1 MKDENRI
8 KSELIRELKSLRKQV
23 KRRTFAER
31 KRKQTEDALATE
43 RNLLHTLIDS
53 LPDRIYVKDT
63 ESRFLLNNLAH
74 IRYLGAESQEEV
86 TGKTDFDFR
95 PSELATRYWSDDQ
108 HVIQSGEAL
117 INREEPTVFS
127 SNKTGWHLATKVPL
141 RDPQGKIVGLVGIS
155 RDITAHKQAEEAL
168 FESETKYRTLVT
180 HSPDGIFVLDL
191 SGTFLS
197 VNQIMCD
204 ILKYTEEELLSM
216 KLGDIVPQQY
226 MFLFNDRLA
235 ALKKG
240 EKINT
245 SAEYEVIGKDG
256 VVHCIEVRS
265 IPYYKDKEIIGF
277 QSIARDITEH
287 KKAQEALRESE
298 DQILLLLNSTAEAIY
313 GIDLDGNCTFCN
325 NACVQMLGYKNT
337 NELLGKNMHWQIHS
351 KYANGI
357 PFPIEECRI
366 FQAFRKGEKS
376 HVEDD
381 VLWKA
386 DGTSFPAEYWSH
398 PERRDGKIVGAV
410 VTFLDITERKKTEE
424 ALKRAKQIA
433 EEATRA
439 KSAFLATMSHE
450 IRTPMNGV
458 IGMTDLLLQTPLTP
472 EQKDFVSTLQVSGES
487 LLTIIDDILDFSKIE
502 SGKLE
507 LEKNPF
513 ELKMCIE
520 DVLTLFS
527 TKVSQKKLDLLYW
540 IDPQV
545 PQFIVGDIQRIRQIL
560 VNLVGNAIKFT
571 EQGEVYVS
579 AKLLWSLGDQ
589 LELNFTVKDTGM
601 GIPADKID
609 MLFKAFSQVDS
620 STTRRFGGTGL
631 GLAISK
637 SLTELMG
644 GTIRVESEWGK
655 GSTFLFTIKS
665 SVPPAD
671 FILPKIHLKGKAPE
685 LSGRRVLIVDD
696 NATNL

>member
-1 MKDENRI
+1 
-8 KSELIRELKSLRKQV
+8 
-23 KRRTFAER
+23 
-31 KRKQTEDALATE
+31 
-43 RNLLHTLIDS
+43 
-53 LPDRIYVKDT
+53 
-63 ESRFLLNNLAH
+63 
-74 IRYLGAESQEEV
+74 
-86 TGKTDFDFR
+86 
-95 PSELATRYWSDDQ
+95 
-108 HVIQSGEAL
+108 
-117 INREEPTVFS
+117 
-127 SNKTGWHLATKVPL
+127 
-141 RDPQGKIVGLVGIS
+141 
-155 RDITAHKQAEEAL
+155 
-168 FESETKYRTLVT
+168 
-180 HSPDGIFVLDL
+180 
-191 SGTFLS
+191 
-197 VNQIMCD
+197 
-204 ILKYTEEELLSM
+204 
-216 KLGDIVPQQY
+216 
-226 MFLFNDRLA
+226 
-235 ALKKG
+235 
-240 EKINT
+240 
-245 SAEYEVIGKDG
+245 
-256 VVHCIEVRS
+256 
-265 IPYYKDKEIIGF
+265 
-277 QSIARDITEH
+277 
-287 KKAQEALRESE
+287 
-298 DQILLLLNSTAEAIY
+298 
-313 GIDLDGNCTFCN
+313 
-325 NACVQMLGYKNT
+325 
-337 NELLGKNMHWQIHS
+337 
-351 KYANGI
+351 
-357 PFPIEECRI
+357 
-366 FQAFRKGEKS
+366 
-376 HVEDD
+376 VEDD